1 MNPLMA
7 RYAERHQIALLMC
20 AAVSKRSDMMDE
32 RRKDISALLFA
43 FLADRMSCQMSVMDP
58 APYAAVP
65 LVLIVPTREILVVS
79 LHDFLVC
86 LTVTALSICEIR
98 TSCHAAGTFRLSRHC
113 FTSIKKA
120 LTENCFSEKADSI
133 SYSC

>member
-1 MNPLMA
+1 
-7 RYAERHQIALLMC
+7 
-20 AAVSKRSDMMDE
+20 MMDE
-32 RRKDISALLFA
+32 RCANVSPPLFA
-43 FLADRMSCQMSVMDP
+43 HVTERIPRQVTVTDFLPRIPVS
-58 APYAAVP
+58 
-65 LVLIVPTREILVVS
+65 LVLIVATREILVVS

>member
-1 MNPLMA
+1 MHKCCEN
-7 RYAERHQIALLMC
+7 
-20 AAVSKRSDMMDE
+20 
-32 RRKDISALLFA
+32 ISALLFA
-43 FLADRMSCQMSVMDP
+43 LFTEWMTCQVTITNLAPR
-58 APYAAVP
+58 AAISR
-65 LVLIVPTREILVVS
+65 VLIVAAREVLVVS
-79 LHDFLVC
+79 LHNFLVC